1 MPKINR
7 KKLIKFILSYL
18 MLITILIAIANK
30 WTGNV
35 IHEILGITILLM
47 ILYHNLINKKWY
59 ETIKKGSYNFF
70 RAINLFLNFL
80 LLIST
85 ICLLIS
91 SIMISDTLFAFLNIK
106 STMFLE
112 QIHTTFAYWMFI
124 CMAIHLGNHLK
135 RFSSFLP
142 RLYIPTFLKIIA
154 SFLIVTYAIEAF
166 IQRDV
171 YTKLFMIHAFDYWD
185 KRQSMI
191 IWFIDY
197 LSILIALTVL
207 TQVLFRI
214 CRNRQA
220 LGNFVLSS
228 KK

>member
-7 KKLIKFILSYL
+7 KKLIRFTLSCL
-18 MLITILIAIANK
+18 MLITILIAMANK
-30 WTGNV
+30 WTGNI

-59 ETIKKGSYNFF
+59 ETITKGSYNFF
-70 RAINLFLNFL
+70 RTINLFFNFL

-85 ICLLIS
+85 IVLLIS

-112 QIHTTFAYWMFI
+112 QIHTTSAYWMFI
-124 CMAIHLGNHLK
+124 CIAIHLGIHFQ
-135 RFSSFLP
+135 RFISLLSKFHFSIFFKSILG
-142 RLYIPTFLKIIA
+142 LG
-154 SFLIVTYAIEAF
+154 LIVYGTFAF
-166 IQRDV
+166 VQRDV

-197 LSILIALTVL
+197 LSILLAFTVL